1 MAASIDIQRMA
12 WLMIRRYGDEAVSR
26 AAERGDVLLSR
37 GEMYGVLAWIA
48 IIRAIERL
56 QATEPREEDT
66 LQ

>member
-26 AAERGDVLLSR
+26 AAERGDALLSR